1 MNYWMLKRI
10 LNFWLVNSLWIAIS
24 FTVFILTM
32 SLINSNSIQIQTFQ
46 ISDKILHA
54 SAYMVMMWV
63 WMMLLKKHSMSKSL
77 LILLIALTIF
87 GIVVE
92 GLQASIT
99 ESRTADWKDAVANF
113 IGLILGMT
121 TFNWLYYRSINQ
133 DKR

>member
-10 LNFWLVNSLWIAIS
+10 LNFWLVNAFWIAIF
-24 FTVFILTM
+24 FTIFILTM

-63 WMMLLKKHSMSKSL
+63 WMMLLKKHSMSKSI
-77 LILLIALTIF
+77 LILLIALTMF

-92 GLQASIT
+92 GLQTSIT

-113 IGLILGMT
+113 IGLIIGMT

-133 DKR
+133 DKH

>member
-10 LNFWLVNSLWIAIS
+10 LNFWLVNSFWIAIS

-63 WMMLLKKHSMSKSL
+63 WMMLLKKHSMSKSI
-77 LILLIALTIF
+77 LILLIALTMF

-92 GLQASIT
+92 GLQTSIT

-113 IGLILGMT
+113 IGLIIGMT